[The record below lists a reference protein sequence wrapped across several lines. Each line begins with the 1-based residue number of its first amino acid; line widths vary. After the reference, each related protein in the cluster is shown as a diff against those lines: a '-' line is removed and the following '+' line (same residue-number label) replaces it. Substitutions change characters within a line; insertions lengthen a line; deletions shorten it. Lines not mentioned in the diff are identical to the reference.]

1 MIPRSRLAPLLS
13 CLLIAAL
20 TVALAPA
27 PAGAQTTETYDVSG
41 FSKLEIGIRGTVSLS
56 QGDTE
61 SLTITGPED
70 VVADIEVEVVN
81 GRLTVDYGPK
91 NWIEQFF
98 SGEEDAVEVEVSMS
112 TVEAILVSGGSEIIG
127 ATPIEADDLRVGVS
141 GAGEIDLQISASRLR
156 SEISGAGEMNL
167 EGSADAHE
175 IDISGAGTVRAAD
188 LKTNSS
194 SVRVSGAGECEVYAT
209 ADLSV
214 DVSGAGTV
222 RYRGEPTIS
231 QSVSGAAS
239 VKAL

>member
-1 MIPRSRLAPLLS
+1 
-13 CLLIAAL
+13 
-20 TVALAPA
+20 
-27 PAGAQTTETYDVSG
+27 
-41 FSKLEIGIRGTVSLS
+41 
-56 QGDTE
+56 
-61 SLTITGPED
+61 
-70 VVADIEVEVVN
+70 
-81 GRLTVDYGPK
+81 
-91 NWIEQFF
+91 
-98 SGEEDAVEVEVSMS
+98 
-112 TVEAILVSGGSEIIG
+112 
-127 ATPIEADDLRVGVS
+127 
-141 GAGEIDLQISASRLR
+141 
-156 SEISGAGEMNL
+156 MNL

>member
-1 MIPRSRLAPLLS
+1 MILRSRLARLFS
-13 CLLIAAL
+13 CLLIAVL
-20 TVALAPA
+20 IGALAPA
-27 PAGAQTTETYDVSG
+27 PAAAQTTETYDVSG
-41 FSKLEIGIRGTVSLS
+41 FSKLDIGVRGTVSLS

-70 VVADIEVEVVN
+70 VVSDIEVEVIN

-112 TVEAILVSGGSEIIG
+112 TVEEVMVSGGSEIIG
-127 ATPIEADDLRVGVS
+127 ATPIEADNLRVGVS
-141 GAGEIDLQISASRLR
+141 GAGEIDLQISANRLR

-167 EGSADAHE
+167 EGSADTHD

-188 LKTNSS
+188 LETSS
-194 SVRVSGAGECEVYAT
+194 SSIRVSGAGECEVYAT
-209 ADLSV
+209 SDLDV

>member
-1 MIPRSRLAPLLS
+1 MIPRSRIARLFS

-20 TVALAPA
+20 IGALAPA
-27 PAGAQTTETYDVSG
+27 PAAAQTTETYDVSG
-41 FSKLEIGIRGTVSLS
+41 FSKLDIGVRGTVSLS

-70 VVADIEVEVVN
+70 VVSDIEVEVIN
-81 GRLTVDYGPK
+81 DRLTVDYGPK
-91 NWIEQFF
+91 NWIKQFF

-112 TVEAILVSGGSEIIG
+112 TIEEIMVSGGSEIIG

-141 GAGEIDLQISASRLR
+141 GAGEIDLQISANRLR

-167 EGSADAHE
+167 EGSADTHE

-188 LKTNSS
+188 LETSSS

-209 ADLSV
+209 SDLDV

-231 QSVSGAAS
+231 QNVSGAAS